1 MIPLRRNSYLLM
13 LLLLV
18 GLTAHA
24 GQADQEAK
32 LQEVVNTIAVMDA
45 MSGETIPPGLVGTAQ
60 AIAIIPSVVKVGL
73 VVGERFGKGVV
84 SVRRPTGEWS
94 RPLFVSLSGGDVG
107 WQIGAQSVDV
117 VLLFASRR
125 AFDILLSGEL
135 TLGIDASAAPGPVA
149 SAGEKIAH
157 DAGVEIHVYSIS
169 RDLFTDID
177 LNRATLRVEQKDS
190 DEYYVQPRVRPE
202 QVLDDDTEILPES
215 ARLLKRLLKDRTE
228 NES

>member
-1 MIPLRRNSYLLM
+1 MMLPGRNRVLLM
-13 LLLLV
+13 LLLLA
-18 GLTAHA
+18 GLAAHA
-24 GQADQEAK
+24 GQTDQEAK
-32 LQEVVNTIAVMDA
+32 MQEVVNTIAVMDA
-45 MSGETIPPGLVGTAQ
+45 MSGEAIPPGLIQTAQ

-73 VVGERFGKGVV
+73 VVGERYGQGVV

-107 WQIGAQSVDV
+107 WQVGARSADV

-125 AFDILLSGEL
+125 AFDTLLSGEL
-135 TLGIDASAAPGPVA
+135 TLGIDASVAPGPVA
-149 SAGEKIAH
+149 PAGGKTAP

-177 LNRATLRVEQKDS
+177 LKRATLRVEPQDNDK
-190 DEYYVQPRVRPE
+190 YYLQPRVRPE
-202 QVLDDDTEILPES
+202 QVLDDDTEQLPES
-215 ARLLKRLLKDRTE
+215 ARLLKRLLKDRME